1 MQKLSLSYAL
11 QIGTPMLNQDDE
23 MEAALARLQLA
34 IIAKP
39 ITSLPPVPTTDVKA
53 MFKHHYR
60 ASPQPVEMPYI
71 PPDFI
76 LQFDDK

>member
-39 ITSLPPVPTTDVKA
+39 ITSLPPVPTTDVKS
-53 MFKHHYR
+53 H
-60 ASPQPVEMPYI
+60 V
-71 PPDFI
+71 
-76 LQFDDK
+76 